1 MALVTNNAPS
11 FGQETSKHS
20 KEDVLKQLQ
29 YFFGEPPHP
38 EKLPDYTEKQA
49 LTFYLP
55 DAYQGKSV
63 ALMETINSLVKKPD
77 TWYTG
82 VMLPFTEVNGALNVE
97 WDEISFDQRILQRV
111 PYEGTS
117 RMITASKRSHRD
129 RMVRRGIALMIES
142 DFYRSAA
149 GRKFFSDQIQ
159 SIKYCVQQT
168 CNYEVMYAL
177 LSVGGRRDFDYE
189 LTMNRAPHRN
199 VLNAI
204 RKEIANF
211 AAVQKED
218 RGLDLVVAKA
228 LESMRRYGARPDSII
243 LPPELMLYVT
253 MVPDEKTIY
262 NLGGPQA
269 IARFEAGPDALR
281 SGSFRGLNV
290 YTADCFE
297 DREEA
302 QPIQLM
308 QRNVQVGEFYVASAP
323 RTYDLAAGLLPNY
336 MDLRIYDEKTD
347 SMAVITL
354 REMMKYALPN
364 DNAPAV
370 GTAPTDAEMIKKGYG
385 PFDGCEGKTTAIPT
399 MFKYGATEPLTATQD
414 PLGLAAN
421 LQAEHKAQIEMS
433 ITDDVYQRYTI
444 IQEKLVYP
452 PDGNKL
458 TDSGTGGSA
467 IAARVG
473 LKTGIMSV
481 LGTDKFN
488 YSYNA
493 FEFLVR
499 LVEIGVWVPLKIVLA
514 RPFIEHVML
523 SAILTKAGTDTGA
536 SLFGHAD
543 MQIAADVNVKTI
555 TGHYTLHTKAI
566 VAKEEN
572 VYIAKDIMSV
582 GYVAGADTR
591 FFGERNISGE
601 PLTTVTVK
609 AKDLKR
615 QIINRLR
622 FEQEYADAYQS
633 MLAFLTPFDH
643 SQQFMQDSVFSLVGN
658 SGLPWDIGSGRTMG
672 SGASG
677 SENPTLDINFPGG
690 KNMFLRY
697 DRLLNLSSIH
707 QGEDQSLR
715 ATQQFIRQGP
725 YNNSVCIVGPH
736 RIVNTLPN
744 QKEYFTL
751 VPGQGHWGPDAL
763 PGDARWRRGESTT
776 CKEARGAMGASEI
789 VSHMNKVVT
798 LG

>member
-11 FGQETSKHS
+11 FGQETTKHS

-82 VMLPFTEVNGALNVE
+82 IMLPFTEVNGALNVE

-204 RKEIANF
+204 RKEISNF

-302 QPIQLM
+302 QPLQLM

-323 RTYDLAAGLLPNY
+323 RTYDLAAGILPNY

-354 REMMKYALPN
+354 REMMKYALPA
-364 DNAPAV
+364 DKPAD
-370 GTAPTDAEMIKKGYG
+370 TADLKRALGYG
-385 PFDGCEGKTTAIPT
+385 PFYDCDGDDTPINS
-399 MFKYGATEPLTATQD
+399 MFKYGGTAPFTATQD
-414 PLGLAAN
+414 PLGLGKN
-421 LQAEHKAQIEMS
+421 LQNEHKAQIEMS
-433 ITDDVYQRYTI
+433 ITQKVYERYTI
-444 IQEKLVYP
+444 IKTKLLFP
-452 PDGNKL
+452 GEGTELKKNGKDGGDITTAAEL
-458 TDSGTGGSA
+458 QAA
-467 IAARVG
+467 IV
-473 LKTGIMSV
+473 TV

-499 LVEIGVWVPLKIVLA
+499 LVEIGVWVPLKIVIA
-514 RPFIEHVML
+514 RPFMEHVML

-591 FFGERNISGE
+591 FFGERNISGV
-601 PLTTVTVK
+601 PLTTVTVA
-609 AKDLKR
+609 AKDVKR

-672 SGASG
+672 NGAAG
-677 SENPTLDINFPGG
+677 SDNPTLDINFPGG
-690 KNMFLRY
+690 KNMFDRY
-697 DRLLNLSSIH
+697 DKLLKLSSIH